1 MDDLGEMK
9 MALPKITEKNL
20 QTFLLALV
28 VLGVFAAAFF
38 VAQIL
43 PHGYEQTLD
52 GVRVVATGDAKT
64 QLRGIL
70 DRDPVLIRME
80 LFAGNDSRNTALTVV
95 TAEIASTLIN
105 YGTRNYVYGAVSGN
119 ASINCVNQT
128 SFCTGAVVF
137 VQIGPLN
144 GMRINDSAVLV
155 EGTETFFRDPARLKV
170 IKGVFGL
177 AASGS

>member
-1 MDDLGEMK
+1 MK
-9 MALPKITEKNL
+9 LDNLPLEHV
-20 QTFLLALV
+20 LLALV

-38 VAQIL
+38 FSQLA
-43 PHGYEQTLD
+43 PHGTDQTLD
-52 GVRVVATGDAKT
+52 GVRVLASGDAKL
-64 QLRGIL
+64 QLRGVL

-80 LFAGNDSRNTALTVV
+80 LFAGNDSRNTALSVV

-105 YGTRNYVYGAVSGN
+105 YQKRNFAYGAVAGN

-128 SFCTGAVVF
+128 HFCQDAVVF

-155 EGTETFFRDPARLKV
+155 EGSETFFRDPARLKV

>member
-1 MDDLGEMK
+1 MKLEDLPLDK
-9 MALPKITEKNL
+9 VV
-20 QTFLLALV
+20 LALV

-38 VAQIL
+38 FAQL
-43 PHGYEQTLD
+43 APRGTEQTLD
-52 GVRVVATGDAKT
+52 GVRVVATGDAKM
-64 QLRGIL
+64 QLQGIL

-80 LFAGNDSRNTALTVV
+80 LFAGNDSRNTALSVV

-105 YGTRNYVYGAVSGN
+105 YGTRNYVYGAIDGN

-128 SFCTGAVVF
+128 AFCTGAVVF

-144 GMRINDSAVLV
+144 GMRINEKAVLV